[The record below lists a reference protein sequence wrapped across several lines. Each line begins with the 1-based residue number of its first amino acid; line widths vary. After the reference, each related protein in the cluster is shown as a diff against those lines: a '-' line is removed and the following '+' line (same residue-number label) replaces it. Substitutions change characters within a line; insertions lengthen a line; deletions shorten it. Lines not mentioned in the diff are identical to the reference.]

1 MLWTVSVGGQAEA
14 QEEAESR
21 EGLDSLEPFW
31 LETLAHP
38 VVAEP
43 GAGATVSGVEG
54 ETAAPAAWAWEHAV
68 SVFRRGWMTLSQA
81 LSGGRL
87 LRVKWH
93 PEVLVKPVLARA
105 GFS

>member
-1 MLWTVSVGGQAEA
+1 VGGQAEA
-14 QEEAESR
+14 KEEAEAR
-21 EGLDSLEPFW
+21 EGLDSMESFW

-43 GAGATVSGVEG
+43 GAGATVTGMEG

-87 LRVKWH
+87 LGVKWH